1 MYDYK
6 LTMLDYVILKGAKT
20 VNYEVKVLNC
30 SLDLAEE
37 RIRDLLN
44 AGWYIMK
51 MNILPDRNG
60 NPKVVGIFQILE
72 TE

>member
-1 MYDYK
+1 MIDYV
-6 LTMLDYVILKGAKT
+6 LDYADYIILKGAKT

-44 AGWYIMK
+44 AGWYMMK

-72 TE
+72 AE

>member
-1 MYDYK
+1 
-6 LTMLDYVILKGAKT
+6 MLDYADYIILKGAKP

-44 AGWYIMK
+44 AGWYMMK

-60 NPKVVGIFQILE
+60 NPKVVGIFQMLE
-72 TE
+72 VE

>member
-1 MYDYK
+1 MNYK
-6 LTMLDYVILKGAKT
+6 
-20 VNYEVKVLNC
+20 VKVLNC

-44 AGWYIMK
+44 AGLYMMK

-60 NPKVVGIFQILE
+60 NPKVVGIFQMLE
-72 TE
+72 VE